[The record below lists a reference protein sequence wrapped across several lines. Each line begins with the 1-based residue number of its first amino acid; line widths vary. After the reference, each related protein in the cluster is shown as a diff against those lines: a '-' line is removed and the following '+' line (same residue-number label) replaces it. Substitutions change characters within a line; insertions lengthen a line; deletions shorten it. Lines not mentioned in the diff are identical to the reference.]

1 LTFAFMKLPLLA
13 LAPLLSLLAA
23 RAQTPT
29 WQDTQVLEVARQQH
43 APVAP
48 DPGRPDMRMDDTPDA
63 PITTAIDEAGN
74 VYLGGSVNG
83 TQQLGRF
90 TICSATEYT
99 HTLFVAKWSVATCDI
114 AWVQSVDMQ
123 MTNGSPLLA
132 VHKGNVYVLSS
143 FEGPVTGLG
152 ALLRDPGHGGM
163 FLAKLTDE
171 GDHGTF
177 RWAQPIGSPAGGVG
191 ANVLLVQGENVY
203 VAGRTGSDTLHLG
216 SFRLPVRPGRAL
228 GYVAKLVD
236 AGTTGTFVW
245 AQQLPDP
252 TGHSLPWALAAEGG
266 RVYVAA
272 NYLPDRDRPTTTPSS
287 PTGYYWRLT
296 RLTDAGTAARLDWS
310 CAAPS
315 WAEALAVAGHQVYV
329 AGSVHEPAT
338 FSPAKVTVEHSNPA
352 SDLLIAKVVDADSAG
367 YLGWVQR
374 LGSLSRQGR
383 THLKAVVARGPHV
396 WVAGVFDG
404 PRFAFGE
411 VTLTNADT
419 TQQTSPDVFVA
430 RLTDTGPAGCFD
442 WAQRVGGSSLDWV
455 DSLVLHGDKL
465 YASGHFYY
473 GPVWMGKQQLNI
485 QENRNGSIWWS
496 WLPVGEWGA
505 PGSGQ
510 PKRR

>member
-1 LTFAFMKLPLLA
+1 MQRLLSTLA
-13 LAPLLSLLAA
+13 LLLSLAA
-23 RAQTPT
+23 VRPAPAQTPA
-29 WQDTQVLEVARQQH
+29 WQDTQVLRIAEQQH
-43 APVAP
+43 APVPP
-48 DPGRPDMRMDDTPDA
+48 DPGRPDRRMDDTRDA

-83 TQQLGRF
+83 TQQVGRF

-114 AWVQSVDMQ
+114 AWVQSVDMGI
-123 MTNGSPLLA
+123 TNGSPLLA
-132 VHKGNVYVLSS
+132 VQKGSVYVLGS
-143 FEGPVTGLG
+143 FEDPVTGLG
-152 ALLRDPGHGGM
+152 SLLRNPGHGGM

-177 RWAQPIGSPAGGVG
+177 RWAQPIGSRAGGAG
-191 ANVLLVQGENVY
+191 ANVLLVQGNTVY
-203 VAGRTGSDTLHLG
+203 VAGPTGSDTLHLG
-216 SFRLPVRPGRAL
+216 GLTLAVRPGLATS
-228 GYVAKLVD
+228 YVAKLVD

-252 TGHSLPWALAAEGG
+252 AERSHPWALAVEGDH
-266 RVYVAA
+266 VYVAA
-272 NYLPDRDRPTTTPSS
+272 NYLPDRDRPTTS
-287 PTGYYWRLT
+287 PGYYWRLT
-296 RLTDAGTAARLDWS
+296 RLTDAGTAARFDWS

-315 WAEALAVAGHQVYV
+315 WVEAIAVAGHQVYV
-329 AGSVHEPAT
+329 VGSVQGPAD
-338 FSPAKVTVEHSNPA
+338 FGPAKVTAEHSNPA

-396 WVAGVFDG
+396 FVAGIFDG
-404 PRFAFGE
+404 PRFAFGD

-442 WAQRVGGSSLDWV
+442 WAQRAGSSSLDDV
-455 DSLVLHGDKL
+455 DALVLHGDKL
-465 YASGHFYY
+465 YASGLFYY
-473 GPVWMGKQQLNI
+473 GPVWMREQLSV
-485 QENRNGSIWWS
+485 QDSRNGNRWWS
-496 WLPVGEWGA
+496 WLPVG
-505 PGSGQ
+505 Q
-510 PKRR
+510 